1 MNEEDRM
8 GNEVTKLLNHSL
20 SKIDQSTL
28 YRLQAARRVAL
39 ENYQPT
45 KKIYH
50 AGAGVSA
57 QGGHDGFFAQS
68 NKLLLLITV
77 LLIFLGSLYWKAIRE
92 VDENAA
98 IDTMILADDLPVEV
112 YIDEDFDAWLDS
124 AW

>member
-8 GNEVTKLLNHSL
+8 GHEVTKLLNHSL
-20 SKIDQSTL
+20 NKIDQNTL
-28 YRLQAARRVAL
+28 YRLQAARRAAL
-39 ENYQPT
+39 DNYQPT
-45 KKIYH
+45 KKIFH

-68 NKLLLLITV
+68 NKVLLSITA
-77 LLIFLGSLYWKAIRE
+77 LLIFLGCIYWKAIHE

-98 IDTMILADDLPVEV
+98 VDTMILADDLPVEA